1 MIMLEDLKNNMVIEE
16 QILEKVLLFKPD
28 MHKDE
33 RGYFFESFKESI
45 FEENGYNIRFVQDNE
60 AFSKYSGTLRGL
72 HYQLRKPQGKL
83 LHVVSGAIKDVV
95 VDIRKG
101 SPDFG
106 KSIMINLNSASHNMI
121 YIPEGFAHGYL
132 ALEDNTIIQYKCT
145 NYYDSSSEYGV
156 KWDDEDINIDWD
168 ISDPILSDKDKNFP
182 KLKDQNNLPLY

>member
-33 RGYFFESFKESI
+33 RGYFFESFRESI

-132 ALEDNTIIQYKCT
+132 SLEDNTIIQYKCT

-156 KWDDEDINIDWD
+156 KWDDEDIKIDWD

-182 KLKDQNNLPLY
+182 KLKDQNNLPIY

>member
-121 YIPEGFAHGYL
+121 YVPEGFAHGYL

-182 KLKDQNNLPLY
+182 KLKDQNNLPIY

>member
-132 ALEDNTIIQYKCT
+132 SLEDNTIIQYKCT

-182 KLKDQNNLPLY
+182 KLKDQNNLPIY

>member
-1 MIMLEDLKNNMVIEE
+1 MLEDLKNNMVIEE

-72 HYQLRKPQGKL
+72 HYQLRKPQAKL

-101 SPDFG
+101 SPNFG
-106 KSIMINLNSASHNMI
+106 KSIMLNLNSASHNMI

-182 KLKDQNNLPLY
+182 KLKDQNNLPIY

>member
-182 KLKDQNNLPLY
+182 KLKDQNNLPIY